1 MKLPTPIKTL
11 LFIVCLSVAACSST
25 PPAADWQLNA
35 QQSHERAVK
44 AYLEG
49 NSRVEA
55 AETVRANSELA
66 RAGRADLLARVALAH
81 CAAQV
86 ASLGSALCPAFE
98 KYRIDAAPPDLAY
111 ASYLTGDKAS
121 LATSPKPAALP
132 VQHEPVAAAKDDL
145 AAAEA
150 VKAIADPLARLV
162 AAGVVFKRGQ
172 ASPGLIGLAIETASA
187 QGWRR
192 PLLAWLNLQL
202 LRTEKASPGVDT
214 AEDAKQLKRRMA
226 LIESGG

>member
-1 MKLPTPIKTL
+1 MKLRNSIML
-11 LFIVCLSVAACSST
+11 CLSVTCLTLAACSST
-25 PPAADWQLNA
+25 PPVPDWQLNA
-35 QQSHERAVK
+35 QQSHERAIK

-49 NSRVEA
+49 NARVEA
-55 AETVRANSELA
+55 AETTRANSELA

-111 ASYLTGDKAS
+111 ASYLAGQQANPD
-121 LATSPKPAALP
+121 ATTKSAALP
-132 VQHEPVAAAKDDL
+132 EQHLTVAGAKDDL
-145 AAAEA
+145 AAATA
-150 VKAIADPLARLV
+150 VKAMTDPLARLV

-172 ASPGLIGLAIETASA
+172 ASPELIGLAIETASA

-202 LRTEKASPGVDT
+202 LRTEKAG
-214 AEDAKQLKRRMA
+214 AIEDAKQLKRRIA
-226 LIESGG
+226 LVESGG